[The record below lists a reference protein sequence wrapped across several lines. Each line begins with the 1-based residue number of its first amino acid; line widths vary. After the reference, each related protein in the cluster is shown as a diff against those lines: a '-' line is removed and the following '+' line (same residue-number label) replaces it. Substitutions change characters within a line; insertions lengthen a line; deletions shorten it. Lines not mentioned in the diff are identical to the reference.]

1 MRAGTVLLVCAA
13 LLYLNLSALSR
24 QPSRRVSSGVSQVG
38 GWQVCQSH
46 VSSGV
51 STVGCNGRFASHLS
65 LAGMSRVGCNGRF
78 ASRMSL
84 AGMPKVGCN
93 GRFASYMSPVN
104 VLCLGVPKYLP

>member
-1 MRAGTVLLVCAA
+1 MLAGTILLVCAA

-24 QPSRRVSSGVSQVG
+24 QPSRRVSSGRRKLAD
-38 GWQVCQSH
+38 
-46 VSSGV
+46 
-51 STVGCNGRFASHLS
+51 GRFASHLS

-93 GRFASYMSPVN
+93 GRVASYMSPVN
-104 VLCLGVPKYLP
+104 VLCLGVPNICLRAFRVAKRDTNRLIC